1 MTAAIART
9 RDSASFAVF
18 RNATPEIP
26 HTRLFYLRRR
36 EKGRSRARQMRPQVK
51 PRNLQFSVGG
61 YVSPNGAEIQTT
73 SNLASAWQTVS
84 ALSVGTNAMKFATPV
99 SAEGPPAYFK
109 VRTTQP

>member
-1 MTAAIART
+1 VANLQLTGLEAKQPVIYNAAL
-9 RDSASFAVF
+9 
-18 RNATPEIP
+18 
-26 HTRLFYLRRR
+26 HQ
-36 EKGRSRARQMRPQVK
+36 G
-51 PRNLQFSVGG
+51 NLQFSVGG

-84 ALSVGTNAMKFATPV
+84 ALSGGTNAMKFVTPV